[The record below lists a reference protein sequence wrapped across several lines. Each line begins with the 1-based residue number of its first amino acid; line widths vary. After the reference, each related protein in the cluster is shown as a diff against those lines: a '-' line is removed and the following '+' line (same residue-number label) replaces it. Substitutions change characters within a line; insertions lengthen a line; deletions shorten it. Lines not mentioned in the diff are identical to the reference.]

1 MLHETFASA
10 DWTID
15 EASCGK
21 KGDQRHDLILAEMPV
36 VVNMAATTAAGFS
49 GTYGEKHYE
58 TMMPR
63 VKRQLRSFS
72 TMVKQVFTNVA
83 RAATQQNDLID
94 YKIKCEETALCKA
107 GEKRP
112 EKPTIR
118 TSAEVKA
125 LPVDNRRFFVVSNS
139 VAAIILHEMTH
150 FTKVTAPVSPKQR
163 ALDYAYGYYDSA
175 KLAAHE
181 YDRQCYVNRLQ
192 SQNTKGGGASSHVMC
207 PKSKDKTAEGICSPA
222 RAVQNADSY
231 KFIAAPTYWGTVGKK
246 PIALPA
252 AKKTTKRNHPRE
264 LLDRTSAA
272 CSEGD
277 AVEDMLIDW
286 IMEEPT
292 AETNLIST

>member
-1 MLHETFASA
+1 MYLDTSSSLLFNRSSLSR
-10 DWTID
+10 
-15 EASCGK
+15 SCRDQMTSPDSGQRTRLPWAPGLK
-21 KGDQRHDLILAEMPV
+21 KQR
-36 VVNMAATTAAGFS
+36 
-49 GTYGEKHYE
+49 
-58 TMMPR
+58 
-63 VKRQLRSFS
+63 
-72 TMVKQVFTNVA
+72 
-83 RAATQQNDLID
+83 ATQHTDHRN
-94 YKIKCEETALCKA
+94 T
-107 GEKRP
+107 
-112 EKPTIR
+112 
-118 TSAEVKA
+118 
-125 LPVDNRRFFVVSNS
+125 
-139 VAAIILHEMTH
+139 TH
-150 FTKVTAPVSPKQR
+150 RR

-181 YDRQCYVNRLQ
+181 YDRQCYVKRLQ

-252 AKKTTKRNHPRE
+252 AKKTTKRFHPRE
-264 LLDRTSAA
+264 LLDRTSAP

-286 IMEEPT
+286 IMDEPT